1 MGDGRRG
8 RVRRFQATGR
18 KVKREIKN
26 KAYPQRSQRSA
37 AENAKK
43 GLVFD
48 FRDGAPYHTAA
59 SSGDREQNMI
69 GQTISHY
76 RILEKIGGG
85 GMGVVYEA
93 QDLNLGRHVA
103 IKFLPED
110 MAKDAQVLE
119 RFRREA
125 RSASALNHPN
135 ICTIHEIAEFEGK
148 HFIVMELLAGETL
161 KHRLGAGAIPL
172 EPLLELAV
180 QITDALDAAHGEGI
194 VHRDIK
200 PANLFV
206 TKRGQAK
213 ILDFGLAK
221 LSGAPEP
228 KASELDAATMDGNL
242 TSPGTTVGTVAYMSP
257 EQARGE
263 ELDRRSDLFSFGAVL
278 YEMATGRMAFSANTS
293 ALMFDAILHKA
304 PTAAVRLNPELPA
317 ELERIISKSLE
328 KDPGLR
334 YQHAA
339 DLLSDLRRLRRD
351 SSSARVEIPVAR
363 PAPAPKPTLW
373 KWAAVAAAAV
383 VLAAVGWL
391 GWKARGAASEVS
403 SVAVLPFANQS
414 GSADTEYLSDGIT
427 ESLINDL
434 SKLPKLSVMSR
445 SSVFHYKGREAD
457 PQAVAKDLKVD
468 AVITGRVLQRGDQLV
483 ISAEMIDAR
492 SNHNLWGE
500 RYDRKM
506 ADLVG
511 VEQDISGAIAARL
524 RERLSGDAAKP
535 MAKGGT
541 GDPEAYE
548 LYLKG
553 NYYFEKRTPD
563 SLDKAK
569 EYFNQAIRRDPEYA
583 RAWSGLAGVY
593 YVEPDYAP
601 VSSAE
606 DMPKARTA
614 AEKALAIND
623 TLAEPH
629 AVLGG
634 IHNALFEW
642 EAAER
647 EYRRAIELNPNDG
660 NANNWYAF
668 LLSQEGRNSEAVAHV
683 KRALE
688 IEPLSLKFND
698 NLAIMEDNAGQHEL
712 ALEQWRKTLDMD
724 PNYASALS
732 NLSGFYFD
740 QHQYDLWLENWKK
753 AATARNDREMLKI
766 AEEVAGVY
774 AKSGVEAAVR
784 RRVEVEV
791 QLAKR
796 RYVDPARIAY
806 DYASLGE
813 RDQAFV
819 WLEKAYAEKS
829 DDMAWIK
836 VNHQAESLRADPR
849 YAALLKKMGMAQ

>member
-1 MGDGRRG
+1 
-8 RVRRFQATGR
+8 
-18 KVKREIKN
+18 
-26 KAYPQRSQRSA
+26 
-37 AENAKK
+37 
-43 GLVFD
+43 
-48 FRDGAPYHTAA
+48 
-59 SSGDREQNMI
+59 MI

-110 MAKDAQVLE
+110 MAKDAQALE

-180 QITDALDAAHGEGI
+180 QITDALDAAHSEGI

-228 KASELDAATMDGNL
+228 KASALDAATMDGNL

-293 ALMFDAILHKA
+293 AMMFDAILHKA

-351 SSSARVEIPVAR
+351 SSSARVEVPTA
-363 PAPAPKPTLW
+363 AATPKPVPW
-373 KWAAVAAAAV
+373 KWATVALAVLI
-383 VLAAVGWL
+383 LAAVGWFA
-391 GWKARGAASEVS
+391 WKSRGAASDVS
-403 SVAVLPFANQS
+403 SVAVLPFTNQS
-414 GSADTEYLSDGIT
+414 GSADTEYLSDGIA

-434 SKLPKLSVMSR
+434 SKLPKLAVMSR

-468 AVITGRVLQRGDQLV
+468 AVITGRVLQRGDELV

-492 SNHNLWGE
+492 SNRNLWGE

-506 ADLVG
+506 ADLIAVQQ
-511 VEQDISGAIAARL
+511 EISGAIAARL

-535 MAKGGT
+535 VAPGGT
-541 GDPEAYE
+541 RDPEAYQ

-553 NYYFEKRTPD
+553 DYYFEKRTPD
-563 SLDKAK
+563 SLVTARN
-569 EYFNQAIRRDPEYA
+569 YFNQAIQKDPGYA
-583 RAWSGLAGVY
+583 QAWAGLAGDY
-593 YVEPDYAP
+593 YVEPDYSP
-601 VSSAE
+601 VSNAE
-606 DMPKARTA
+606 DMPKARAA
-614 AEKALAIND
+614 AEKALAID
-623 TLAEPH
+623 DSLAEAH

-634 IHNALFEW
+634 ILDALFEW
-642 EAAER
+642 DASDR
-647 EYRRAIELNPNDG
+647 EFRRAIELNPN
-660 NANNWYAF
+660 NANTYNWYAF
-668 LLSQEGRNSEAVAHV
+668 LLGQLGRCNEAISQA
-683 KRALE
+683 KRAVEL
-688 IEPLSLKFND
+688 EPLNLKYGD
-698 NLAIMEDNAGQHEL
+698 TLGVIYRCDGQYELAVEQSRKILEMDPAYLSALANLAEDYYRL
-712 ALEQWRKTLDMD
+712 
-724 PNYASALS
+724 
-732 NLSGFYFD
+732 
-740 QHQYDLWLENWKK
+740 HQYDLWLESWKR
-753 AATARNDREMLKI
+753 AAALKNDREELAI
-766 AEEVAGVY
+766 AEEAARVY
-774 AKSGVEAAVR
+774 AKSGLQATQKRILEM
-784 RRVEVEV
+784 EL

-796 RYVDPARIAY
+796 RYVDPANIGF
-806 DYASLGE
+806 DYAELGDK
-813 RDQAFV
+813 DQAFA

-829 DDMAWIK
+829 DSIVWVKNDPAI
-836 VNHQAESLRADPR
+836 AGLRSDPR
-849 YAALLKKMGMAQ
+849 YGALLKKMGMPQ